1 MKIVLDTNVLVS
13 GFISPFGP
21 PAAILRS
28 VLTGNLTVCFDER
41 ILAEYRD
48 VLTRGKFRFDVR
60 RVNEVLRV
68 VETNGL
74 PILADPLGLQLPD
87 STDAMFIEVATAANA
102 DCLVTGNLKHFPV
115 EQLKLSLG
123 LGGVDRADDES
134 HLLPDTYILS
144 PREFLDRFL
153 GR

>member
-13 GFISPFGP
+13 AFISPFGP

-28 VLTGNLTVCFDER
+28 VLTGIVTLFFDER

-48 VLTRGKFRFDVR
+48 VLTRGRFSFDR
-60 RVNEVLRV
+60 DRVDEILRV

-74 PILADPLGLQLPD
+74 PVLANPLRLQLPD
-87 STDAMFIEVATAANA
+87 PSDAMFLEVAAAAAA
-102 DCLVTGNLKHFPV
+102 DCLVTGNSKHFPP
-115 EQLKLSLG
+115 EQVRTVS
-123 LGGVDRADDES
+123 RSDER
-134 HLLPDTYILS
+134 YILT

-153 GR
+153 EQ